1 MPPPIFNHIFELSM
15 TAQMRLKGT
24 LKSAVS
30 LTPTTMRC
38 LRSMGPAPRPPDILK
53 SRVFICRVLRLL
65 SVMKMTSSSPSL
77 EQAMLGP
84 RVPQVRLVPQVLP
97 ALGVLLVMTAQYPGL
112 LVLKEPPDQ
121 LDLRVALGLLAQ
133 QVPQALPAFR
143 EKKALLGLQ
152 VCKVRQDPQVR
163 LDQTE

>member
-1 MPPPIFNHIFELSM
+1 
-15 TAQMRLKGT
+15 
-24 LKSAVS
+24 
-30 LTPTTMRC
+30 
-38 LRSMGPAPRPPDILK
+38 
-53 SRVFICRVLRLL
+53 
-65 SVMKMTSSSPSL
+65 
-77 EQAMLGP
+77 
-84 RVPQVRLVPQVLP
+84 
-97 ALGVLLVMTAQYPGL
+97 MTAQYPGL